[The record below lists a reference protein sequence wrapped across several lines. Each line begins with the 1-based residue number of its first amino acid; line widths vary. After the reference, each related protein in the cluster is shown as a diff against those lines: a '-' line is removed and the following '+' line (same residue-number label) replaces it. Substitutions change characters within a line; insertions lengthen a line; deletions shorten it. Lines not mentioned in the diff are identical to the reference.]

1 MEGHP
6 EFFLISRLSAMGL
19 SDDAQ
24 TWPFM
29 ASKEVFFGEQLSDG
43 ARVGASD
50 HL

>member
-6 EFFLISRLSAMGL
+6 EFISVSRLSAMGL

-24 TWPFM
+24 TRPSM
-29 ASKEVFFGEQLSDG
+29 ASKEVFFGEQVLDG
-43 ARVGASD
+43 ARVGTSD